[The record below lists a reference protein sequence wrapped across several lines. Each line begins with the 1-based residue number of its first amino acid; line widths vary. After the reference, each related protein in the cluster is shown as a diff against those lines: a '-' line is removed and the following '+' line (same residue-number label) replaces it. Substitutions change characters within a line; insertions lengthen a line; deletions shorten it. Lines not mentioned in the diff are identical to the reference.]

1 MISAYIDGVVRD
13 RASDRGCTGGSEG
26 AVNVGPPGEIS
37 GGVSFARLPVL
48 GCSRQR
54 LSALEL
60 NKVAPQTGMRVSSRK
75 RENKPFRYLHTAANE
90 PRRWVARLNKNA
102 AAFAARGAM
111 MLILK
116 YFLVVGAALTLGLIA
131 LNAHLLPDGSK
142 PPAAVIHS
150 ATTASL
156 PTVAPNVP
164 APETSVA
171 AEPVQPVQPPPK
183 SASATRRSHHS
194 ARVQRRSH

>member
-1 MISAYIDGVVRD
+1 
-13 RASDRGCTGGSEG
+13 
-26 AVNVGPPGEIS
+26 
-37 GGVSFARLPVL
+37 
-48 GCSRQR
+48 
-54 LSALEL
+54 
-60 NKVAPQTGMRVSSRK
+60 
-75 RENKPFRYLHTAANE
+75 
-90 PRRWVARLNKNA
+90 
-102 AAFAARGAM
+102 M

-116 YFLVVGAALTLGLIA
+116 YFLVVGAVLTLGLIA

-142 PPAAVIHS
+142 PPSAVIHS

-171 AEPVQPVQPPPK
+171 AEPVQPVQSPAK
-183 SASATRRSHHS
+183 SASPTRRSHHS

>member
-1 MISAYIDGVVRD
+1 MVLFATELPTADVPAEARARSTWARREKSQAGFHLSGCPFRVARGSACP
-13 RASDRGCTGGSEG
+13 SS
-26 AVNVGPPGEIS
+26 NQKKPPPPI
-37 GGVSFARLPVL
+37 F
-48 GCSRQR
+48 
-54 LSALEL
+54 
-60 NKVAPQTGMRVSSRK
+60 SRK
-75 RENKPFRYLHTAANE
+75 RENRPFRYPHTAANE

-116 YFLVVGAALTLGLIA
+116 YFLVVGTVLTLGLIA

-164 APETSVA
+164 PPETSVA
-171 AEPVQPVQPPPK
+171 AEPVQPPAK
-183 SASATRRSHHS
+183 SASPTRRSHHS

>member
-1 MISAYIDGVVRD
+1 MISAYIDCVVRD

-37 GGVSFARLPVL
+37 GGFSFSRLPVP

-54 LSALEL
+54 LSALNL
-60 NKVAPQTGMRVSSRK
+60 KKAAPPISSRK
-75 RENKPFRYLHTAANE
+75 RENKRFRYLHTAANE
-90 PRRWVARLNKNA
+90 PRRWVARLNRNA

-116 YFLVVGAALTLGLIA
+116 YFLVVGAVLTLGLIA

-164 APETSVA
+164 PPETSVA
-171 AEPVQPVQPPPK
+171 AEPVQPPAK
-183 SASATRRSHHS
+183 SASPTRRSHHS